1 MAYKS
6 GDLSNYASDVYPDLQ
21 DETLKNPYHT
31 FIAYNEGA
39 TRQQRAHAY
48 FADFKEILGALQPHA
63 VEQMAN
69 CETYYHHL
77 VDALFDDGDVTLEE
91 LRGYVFGVAVAFEI
105 EPAEREWLHDAFWWV
120 LK

>member
-1 MAYKS
+1 MK
-6 GDLSNYASDVYPDLQ
+6 DLSSVFLDS
-21 DETLKNPYHT
+21 ETLKNPYHT
-31 FIAYNEGA
+31 LIAYNEGA
-39 TRQQRAHAY
+39 TRQQRAHVY
-48 FADFKEILGALQPHA
+48 FADFKEMLGPLQPHA
-63 VEQMAN
+63 VELMAN
-69 CETYYHHL
+69 CETYYHNL